1 MYHATK
7 TYDTKDPMSASKPE
21 LASDCIILTGPT
33 ASGKTALGIRIA
45 QRLNAD
51 ILSADSVAVYK
62 GLDIGSAKPTLE
74 EQAQATHHLLDLVDP
89 ASLFTASDWLLAAA
103 NVIQDCRDRGRR
115 ILFVGGTPLY
125 LRCLRDGLDESPAID
140 LDFRNSLTHQ
150 IAQSGPKALHEK
162 LGRLRPD
169 MAATIHPND
178 TKRIIRAFEIIQVSG
193 VDHPRSWAQ
202 ARNSKKPLF
211 PCPILVIDQPRK
223 ILNRRIHER
232 VEAMFECGILEETE
246 AAEQQYG
253 IGTTAAQAAGYKE
266 SLAFIRG
273 EITKQDAITKTKQ
286 RTRQLAKR
294 QRTWFRSFSDAVWL
308 SG

>member
-1 MYHATK
+1 M
-7 TYDTKDPMSASKPE
+7 PE

-33 ASGKTALGIRIA
+33 GSGKTALGIRIA

-62 GLDIGSAKPTLE
+62 GLDIGAAKPTLE
-74 EQAQATHHLLDLVDP
+74 ERAQATHHLLDLVDP
-89 ASLFTASDWLLAAA
+89 ASLFTASDWLLAA
-103 NVIQDCRDRGRR
+103 NHIIEDCRARGRR

-140 LDFRNSLTHQ
+140 HELRNNLNYKLQ
-150 IAQSGPKALHEK
+150 QSGPKAFHKK
-162 LGRLRPD
+162 LELLRPD
-169 MAATIHPND
+169 VAATIHPND
-178 TKRIIRAFEIIQVSG
+178 SKRIIRALEIIQVSG
-193 VDHPRSWAQ
+193 VDHKRSWTTAGNPEK
-202 ARNSKKPLF
+202 RFFS
-211 PCPILVIDQPRK
+211 CPILVIDHPRK
-223 ILNRRIHER
+223 ILNSRINDR
-232 VEAMFECGILEETE
+232 VETMFESGILEETE

-253 IGTTAAQAAGYKE
+253 IGKTAGQAAGYKE

-273 EITKQDAITKTKQ
+273 EITKQEAITKTKQ

-294 QRTWFRSFSDAVWL
+294 QRTWFRSFPDAVWL

>member
-1 MYHATK
+1 
-7 TYDTKDPMSASKPE
+7 MSASMPE

-33 ASGKTALGIRIA
+33 GSGKTALGIRIA

-62 GLDIGSAKPTLE
+62 GLDIGAAKPTRE
-74 EQAQATHHLLDLVDP
+74 ERAQATHHLLDLVDP
-89 ASLFTASDWLLAAA
+89 ASLFTASDWLLAA
-103 NVIQDCRDRGRR
+103 NHIIEDCRARGRR

-140 LDFRNSLTHQ
+140 YELRNNLNYKLQ
-150 IAQSGPKALHEK
+150 QSGPKAFHKK
-162 LGRLRPD
+162 LELLRPD
-169 MAATIHPND
+169 VAATIHPND
-178 TKRIIRAFEIIQVSG
+178 SKRIIRALEIIQVSG
-193 VDHPRSWAQ
+193 VDHKRSWTTAGNPEK
-202 ARNSKKPLF
+202 RFFS
-211 PCPILVIDQPRK
+211 CPILVIDHPRK
-223 ILNRRIHER
+223 ILNSRINDR
-232 VEAMFECGILEETE
+232 VETMFESGILEETE

-253 IGTTAAQAAGYKE
+253 IGKTAGQAAGYKE

-273 EITKQDAITKTKQ
+273 EITKQEAITKTKQ

-294 QRTWFRSFSDAVWL
+294 QRTWFRSFPDAVWL

>member
-1 MYHATK
+1 
-7 TYDTKDPMSASKPE
+7 MSASKPE

-33 ASGKTALGIRIA
+33 ASGKTAMGIRIA
-45 QRLNAD
+45 RRLNAD

-62 GLDIGSAKPTLE
+62 GLNIGAAKPTLE
-74 EQAQATHHLLDLVDP
+74 EQAQVTHHLLDLVDP

-103 NVIQDCRDRGRR
+103 HVIQDCRARGRR

-125 LRCLRDGLDESPAID
+125 LRCLRDGLDEAPAMD
-140 LDFRNSLTHQ
+140 VDFRTRLIHEIEQ
-150 IAQSGPKALHEK
+150 RGPKAFYEK
-162 LGRLRPD
+162 LRRLRPD
-169 MAATIHPND
+169 VAATIHPND
-178 TKRIIRAFEIIQVSG
+178 TKRLIRSLEIIQASG
-193 VDHPRSWAQ
+193 VDHSRSWDRAS
-202 ARNSKKPLF
+202 NSEKRLF

-232 VEAMFECGILEETE
+232 VETMFESGIVEETE
-246 AAEQQYG
+246 AAEQQRG
-253 IGTTAAQAAGYKE
+253 IGTTAAQAAGYRE

-273 EITKQDAITKTKQ
+273 EITKQEAITKTKQ

>member
-1 MYHATK
+1 M
-7 TYDTKDPMSASKPE
+7 PSSKSE

-62 GLDIGSAKPTLE
+62 GLDIGAAKPTLK

-89 ASLFTASDWLLAAA
+89 ASLFTASDWLRTATHT
-103 NVIQDCRDRGRR
+103 IKDCRARGRR

-125 LRCLRDGLDESPAID
+125 LRCLRDGLDDSPAID
-140 LDFRNSLTHQ
+140 LELRNSLTYQ
-150 IAQSGPKALHEK
+150 IKQSGPEALHKK
-162 LGRLRPD
+162 LGLLRPD
-169 MAATIHPND
+169 VAATIHPND
-178 TKRIIRAFEIIQVSG
+178 TKRIIRALEIIQVSG
-193 VDHPRSWAQ
+193 VDHKRSW
-202 ARNSKKPLF
+202 NSAGNPEKRLF
-211 PCPILVIDQPRK
+211 PCPILVIDHPRK
-223 ILNRRIHER
+223 VLNSQINER
-232 VEAMFECGILEETE
+232 VETMFESGILEETE

-253 IGTTAAQAAGYKE
+253 IGKTAAQAAGYKE

-273 EITKQDAITKTKQ
+273 EITKQQAITKTKQ